1 MITTN
6 DHTISENLNVLRNHG
21 ASLSEEERHV
31 GSKPFLLPDFKV
43 LGYNYRMTDIQGAVG
58 LVQVKKL
65 LRLIDERDKWA
76 NYYIKKLSGIPW
88 LNLPKINSKIKHGWQ
103 SFVLMV
109 DEKKSPMTRNQIM
122 EHLME
127 KGIST
132 RPGTHAI
139 HMLDYY
145 KDSFKYKPDD
155 FPNAKNANDFS
166 IAIPL
171 HNKMVKDDYEFI
183 VKTIRS
189 I

>member
-21 ASLSEEERHV
+21 ASLSEEEKTCC
-31 GSKPFLLPDFKV
+31 SKPFLLPDFKEF

-127 KGIST
+127 GNIYKT
-132 RPGTHAI
+132 R
-139 HMLDYY
+139 
-145 KDSFKYKPDD
+145 DSCHSYVG
-155 FPNAKNANDFS
+155 
-166 IAIPL
+166 L
-171 HNKMVKDDYEFI
+171 L
-183 VKTIRS
+183 
-189 I
+189 